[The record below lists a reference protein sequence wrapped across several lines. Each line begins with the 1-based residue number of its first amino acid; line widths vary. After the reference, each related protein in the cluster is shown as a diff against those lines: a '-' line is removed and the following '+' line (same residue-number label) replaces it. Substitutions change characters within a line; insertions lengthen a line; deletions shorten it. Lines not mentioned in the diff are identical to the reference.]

1 MAGLHSGRFG
11 PLSSYPFAVL
21 ALSDV
26 PFGPKKYSKR
36 YITKDFLRKGTSIRH
51 GHLRY
56 SVLIKGYITKDVRG
70 YFSKGTSRRA
80 PVGDIFQTVHHYG
93 PYRRT
98 LLVIFCVVQT
108 YFHRYLPSVGSRA
121 FWACPL
127 GHVKITPASENLR
140 RDFSFSF
147 LCKLFRKGPF
157 RSISCAADFGRLVPP
172 PFRG

>member
-1 MAGLHSGRFG
+1 M
-11 PLSSYPFAVL
+11 YPFALKDCKKLHFLINAPLYRFFL
-21 ALSDV
+21 AMHRSGL
-26 PFGPKKYSKR
+26 FFLKAL
-36 YITKDFLRKGTSIRH
+36 FLRA
-51 GHLRY
+51 
-56 SVLIKGYITKDVRG
+56 VRRG
-70 YFSKGTSRRA
+70 PS
-80 PVGDIFQTVHHYG
+80 PVQG

-108 YFHRYLPSVGSRA
+108 YFLRYLPSVGFWA

-127 GHVKITPASENLR
+127 GHVKITPVSENLR

-157 RSISCAADFGRLVPP
+157 RSISCTADFGRLVPP